1 MVQALPL
8 IIAGASAVG
17 GIAQLVSKPA
27 TPKLPAALP
36 QPQHDDAIDAL
47 RSGDALRK
55 RRGGA
60 ADLLTG
66 TGGAEASAAATGKDT
81 LGS

>member
-1 MVQALPL
+1 MFLPAL
-8 IIAGASAVG
+8 IGGAIGLAS
-17 GIAQLVSKPA
+17 LLKPA

-36 QPQHDDAIDAL
+36 QPQRDDAAAQLRGDDAF
-47 RSGDALRK
+47 RK

-66 TGGAEASAAATGKDT
+66 SGGAEAAPAATGKDT